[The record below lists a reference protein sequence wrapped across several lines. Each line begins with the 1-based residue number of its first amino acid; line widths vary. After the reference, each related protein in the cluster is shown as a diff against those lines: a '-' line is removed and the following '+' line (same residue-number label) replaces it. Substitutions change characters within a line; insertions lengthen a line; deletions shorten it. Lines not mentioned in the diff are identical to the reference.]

1 VAPARANPIPTG
13 SDPFEISALR
23 LMWVFISS
31 SGVTGFQS
39 KTRRRTFSTKGE
51 EKSDPVGDWMVE
63 RGTSFQL
70 ASDHDLFGEVPPQ
83 SRPKKRK
90 PVVQGVPAL
99 WTAQKSTLIC
109 EYLHLFL
116 LLAKSGVYIDLF
128 AGPQREKDKE
138 YWTIKKVMERRTK
151 GPTFKYFAACDLD
164 PKQVARL
171 QMLKE
176 QQKNQ
181 PFDFEI
187 YEGDANTR
195 IEKMLQVAPIGA
207 KIPCFCLIDQRTL
220 ECDWATVR
228 RISEFKTEGYKIEV
242 LYFLAESWFNRSWK
256 SRKDDDE
263 RVKRWWGRDNYM
275 DFLNLPSI
283 ERAHSMCSR
292 FRDELRYEY
301 AEPWTIYEHGT
312 TGRTMFYLI
321 HASDHGDARR
331 LMSEA
336 YVATPRIGLKIATQ
350 NDMFGHIS

>member
-1 VAPARANPIPTG
+1 
-13 SDPFEISALR
+13 
-23 LMWVFISS
+23 M
-31 SGVTGFQS
+31 
-39 KTRRRTFSTKGE
+39 
-51 EKSDPVGDWMVE
+51 
-63 RGTSFQL
+63 

-83 SRPKKRK
+83 TKPKKRK
-90 PVVQGVPAL
+90 PVVKGVPAL

-128 AGPQREKDKE
+128 AGPQSEKNTE

-151 GPTFKYFAACDLD
+151 GPTLKYFAACDLD

-171 QMLKE
+171 QTLKE
-176 QQKNQ
+176 EQEDQ

-195 IEKMLQVAPIGA
+195 IEKMLQDAPIA
-207 KIPCFCLIDQRTL
+207 ANTPCFCLIDQRPL

-242 LYFLAESWFNRSWK
+242 LYFLADSWFNRSWK

-263 RVKRWWGRDNYM
+263 RAKRWWGRDDYM

-283 ERAHSMCSR
+283 ERAHGMCSR

-336 YVATPRIGLKIATQ
+336 YVETPRVGLKIETQ
-350 NDMFGHIS
+350 IELFKR